1 MCVQYTDADASVE
14 RTAVLLVDR
23 WDLPTIAFATNASEI
38 EGDVQTVR
46 VMGFRKDERTLD
58 VREASGHLQCLPQ
71 NGLALRIGTRI
82 PEG

>member
-1 MCVQYTDADASVE
+1 
-14 RTAVLLVDR
+14 
-23 WDLPTIAFATNASEI
+23 
-38 EGDVQTVR
+38 
-46 VMGFRKDERTLD
+46 MGFRKDDRTLD